1 MRVLKQ
7 AMETG
12 CVEIAQHGWTHQK
25 IDGQG
30 TEFVG
35 LPLEA
40 QRDMIERGR
49 DEIETALNTNVD
61 VFIPPFN
68 SHDQNTLLAL
78 RDLGFAA
85 ISSEARSSN
94 VVDGIHYVPCTT
106 SLQELDVAMKARR
119 QHAGAAIVVA
129 LFHGH
134 DFVESGF
141 RNALLDFNEFDELLE
156 RTCTLPNVR
165 FSTIIDE
172 SQMTDW
178 GHDLTTNVAYARNR
192 EQIERIKD
200 ISRLFGPFGM
210 DRTVER
216 VLPNHYAVY
225 LEKDMITIHT
235 RLLALEIAVEATVFF
250 FSCALVFG
258 LFRLAVKGSRGRFA
272 ATCVAV
278 GGLLCFVFL
287 LLEGSLGIVS
297 VPGFGSRL
305 LLFTVACAGS
315 TFGAALDV
323 ASSRNVV

>member
-1 MRVLKQ
+1 MRHSGNPVETCASAVRRRSVISSNPANRGATRNRIRERLRVARSVCSFICACVFLFGIGKLSASGASGADTRILLRMDDSGYGRHVSQVDPGVLSDPEITERVVRIVAKHGAKLSIGVIPNVVSGSPAYDPRDPQYMRLSACPEEMRVLKQ

-134 DFVESGF
+134 DKVVCAGQCGGF
-141 RNALLDFNEFDELLE
+141 FNIL
-156 RTCTLPNVR
+156 
-165 FSTIIDE
+165 I
-172 SQMTDW
+172 
-178 GHDLTTNVAYARNR
+178 
-192 EQIERIKD
+192 
-200 ISRLFGPFGM
+200 
-210 DRTVER
+210 
-216 VLPNHYAVY
+216 
-225 LEKDMITIHT
+225 
-235 RLLALEIAVEATVFF
+235 
-250 FSCALVFG
+250 
-258 LFRLAVKGSRGRFA
+258 RGFQ
-272 ATCVAV
+272 
-278 GGLLCFVFL
+278 
-287 LLEGSLGIVS
+287 
-297 VPGFGSRL
+297 P
-305 LLFTVACAGS
+305 TVADVLADGAGEQVWRLQHHPD
-315 TFGAALDV
+315 ARLDGMQ
-323 ASSRNVV
+323 